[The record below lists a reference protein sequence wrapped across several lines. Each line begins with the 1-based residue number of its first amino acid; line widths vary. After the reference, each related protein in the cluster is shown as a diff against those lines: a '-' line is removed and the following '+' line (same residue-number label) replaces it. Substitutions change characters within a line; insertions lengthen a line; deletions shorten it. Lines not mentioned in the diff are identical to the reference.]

1 MEKKKDK
8 ILFWIENFQ
17 IHFGI
22 SKALI
27 EKYDCEPFAL
37 IVSSENQR
45 KFFDNQ
51 NLIFFKKSWYLR
63 DNVNLKN
70 HAPNI
75 EKLKMFE
82 KKYSI
87 SLRKI
92 IYGERFFYKYN
103 KYHKFTDEQIFS
115 IIEQELE
122 FYIKILDEVKPDY
135 VFLRLPEYQDIR
147 LFYEIC
153 QAKKIPVLILS
164 FTRFSDRWM
173 LSSEAD
179 VPISLT
185 KVDENLEIKSFE
197 ELIDSST
204 YYKTNTLWMPKQKSS
219 PSQKFNVLKLL
230 FSTFNSSNVNNYRDI
245 GKTPWTTIKNR
256 IELVVKSFFR
266 QRFLDKNAKTSFS
279 EDSSFAFFPLH
290 GEPEEK
296 ILIRSQY
303 FSDQLA
309 IIKNI
314 AQSLPI
320 EMDLFVKEHPGMKL
334 LGWRN
339 SEYYKKILEMP
350 NVQLIHPSV
359 STEELIKKSNMVI
372 AIAGT
377 SAFESAFYK
386 KPSVVFTNV
395 IFSVLSSVFTVKSM
409 EDLPN
414 IIKKCLNSKV
424 DLIELNQYMDKIKKS
439 SFSIDLFNLTTS
451 ASHIFGIGGFMD
463 NNSISEPIMK
473 EFLEKYNNEFDK
485 LAEEHIKKIN
495 LIKNNND

>member
-1 MEKKKDK
+1 MDKKKDK
-8 ILFWIENFQ
+8 VLFWIENFQ

-22 SKALI
+22 SKSLI
-27 EKYDCEPFAL
+27 EKYDCEAFAL
-37 IVSSENQR
+37 IVSSKKQK

-51 NLIFFKKSWYLR
+51 KLVNFKKSWYLR
-63 DNVNLKN
+63 DNVNLEN
-70 HAPNI
+70 HTPNI

-82 KKYSI
+82 KKYSL

-103 KYHKFTDEQIFS
+103 EYHKFTDEKIFS

-153 QAKKIPVLILS
+153 QAKKISVLILS

-179 VPISLT
+179 VPILL
-185 KVDENLEIKSFE
+185 ENINESLEIKSFD

-204 YYKTNTLWMPKQKSS
+204 YYEANTLWMTKQKSS
-219 PSQKFNVLKLL
+219 HSQKFNVLRLL
-230 FSTFNSSNVNNYRDI
+230 FSTFHSSNINNYRDI

-256 IELVVKSFFR
+256 IKLVVKSFFR
-266 QRFLDKNAKTSFS
+266 QRFLDKNAKKSYS
-279 EDSSFAFFPLH
+279 QESSFAFFPLH

-296 ILIRSQY
+296 ILIRSQF

-309 IIKNI
+309 VIKNI
-314 AQSLPI
+314 SQSLPI

-339 SEYYKKILEMP
+339 LDYYKKILEMP

-359 STEELIKKSNMVI
+359 STEELIKKSSMVI

-377 SAFESAFYK
+377 SAFEAAFYK
-386 KPSVVFTNV
+386 KPSIVFTNV
-395 IFSVLSSVFTVKSM
+395 IFSVLSSVFTVKIM

-424 DLIELNQYMDKIKKS
+424 NLIELNQYMDKIEKS
-439 SFSIDLFNLTTS
+439 SFSIDLFNLTTAS
-451 ASHIFGIGGFMD
+451 SHIFGIGGFLD
-463 NNSISEPIMK
+463 NNSISEPMMK
-473 EFLEKYNNEFDK
+473 EFLEKYNKEFDK

-495 LIKNNND
+495 LIKNNN

>member
-51 NLIFFKKSWYLR
+51 NLVNFKKSWYLR

>member
-8 ILFWIENFQ
+8 VLFWIENFQ

-22 SKALI
+22 SKSLI
-27 EKYDCEPFAL
+27 EKYDCEAFGL
-37 IVSSENQR
+37 IVSSKKQK

-51 NLIFFKKSWYLR
+51 KLVNFKKSWYLR
-63 DNVNLKN
+63 DNVNLEN
-70 HAPNI
+70 HTPNI

-82 KKYSI
+82 KKYSL

-103 KYHKFTDEQIFS
+103 KYHKFTDEKIFS

-179 VPISLT
+179 VPILLENI
-185 KVDENLEIKSFE
+185 DESLEIKSFD

-204 YYKTNTLWMPKQKSS
+204 YYETNTLWMPKQKSS
-219 PSQKFNVLKLL
+219 LSQKFNVLKLL
-230 FSTFNSSNVNNYRDI
+230 FSTFNSSNLNNYRDI

-256 IELVVKSFFR
+256 IELIVKSFFR
-266 QRFLDKNAKTSFS
+266 QRFLDKNAKISYS
-279 EDSSFAFFPLH
+279 QESSFAFFPLH

-296 ILIRSQY
+296 ILIRSQF

-309 IIKNI
+309 VIKNI
-314 AQSLPI
+314 SQSLPI

-339 SEYYKKILEMP
+339 LDYYKKILEMP

-359 STEELIKKSNMVI
+359 STEELIKKSSMVI

-377 SAFESAFYK
+377 SAFEAAFYK
-386 KPSVVFTNV
+386 KPSIVFTNV
-395 IFSVLSSVFTVKSM
+395 IFSVLSSVFTVKIM

-414 IIKKCLNSKV
+414 VIKKCLNSKV

-451 ASHIFGIGGFMD
+451 ASHIFGIGGFLD

-473 EFLEKYNNEFDK
+473 EFLEKYKKEFDK

-495 LIKNNND
+495 LIKNNN